1 MSNYHYLSNMNN
13 IDKMASQEMSFIDI
27 FEKYGYTILVPA
39 IQRDYAQGRST
50 VKATKIRKD
59 FVEEL
64 IDYIFDKNS
73 HSLDFIYGDDNN
85 KFFIPLDGQQ
95 RLTTLWLLH
104 LYLGCMTGRK
114 EQIKKF
120 IFNYETRDSSAR
132 FCKKLLE
139 NADKLLILEK
149 LKNKHENK
157 KKYKPSEI
165 IKDEDWWFTK
175 WLDDPTIS
183 GILTMLDEI
192 DNQFYDYKKGEKEEE
207 RYMKITEA
215 GEKLFDNQ
223 AKPIVFQFMPL
234 NGIHDIDDLYIKM
247 NARGLELTPFEIFK
261 SKLIEDVEKHFDS
274 KEEKEFKSNI
284 DVKWSDTLWKYRS
297 KDDKNI
303 DVFLERI
310 FRVIIANEGPL
321 SIPVTKLN
329 SENLDYI
336 FEANNKHLTFAHN
349 WFEKRGI
356 EFNFDFL
363 KRTIADLSI
372 LFDGKYMLLGETD
385 IIPGYD
391 VYWFDIAKAIREWI
405 IEGKSLTYDSRLKL
419 HAYLKFQEKFPNA
432 NSDELSSWMR
442 LMHNLIEATPIDNSV
457 DMVKALKGI
466 EIILGRY
473 KNSGLTLDVWLNS
486 QEGSPVDFYASYQ
499 WREEIV
505 KAKLRLSNADWN
517 APLKRAEQQNYLKG
531 QIGVTLYLANVYAN
545 FPNSMDLSNTITPND
560 YDNVLNKVLPIF
572 EEIRNTDSD
581 VIQQFAMVK
590 AMLTKGNYMP
600 WLSSGRK
607 NLYNRPAHRDYSW
620 KRLFRAD
627 EKANMTAYNCL
638 KEIIFDSNYNA
649 KVPLTSL
656 NAIANQYSGNSP
668 WIKILVGKYGHKIM
682 QNSKQGFIAFD
693 DKNVL
698 IYQASQ
704 RNHYHSELYT
714 LALYYELNEIYQT
727 QKKLGKVNVNY
738 EPVKSGD
745 DDSYVAINNYYIYHW
760 IKNKEVAPWIIE
772 EWINEN
778 GTQKKI
784 STDSFNTKDEVL
796 NFINVKLQE

>member
-1 MSNYHYLSNMNN
+1 MLNYHYLSDMNN
-13 IDKMASQEMSFIDI
+13 IDKMTSQEMSFIDI
-27 FEKYGYTILVPA
+27 FDKYGYTILVPA

-50 VKATKIRKD
+50 AKATKIRKD

-64 IDYIFDKNS
+64 IDYIFDENS

-149 LKNKHENK
+149 LKKKHENK
-157 KKYKPSEI
+157 EKYKPSEI

-175 WLDDPTIS
+175 WPDDPTIS

-192 DNQFYDYKKGEKEEE
+192 DNQFYDYKKGEQEEE
-207 RYMKITEA
+207 RYVKIIEA

-223 AKPIVFQFMPL
+223 TKPIVFQFMPL

-274 KEEKEFKSNI
+274 NEEKVFKSNI
-284 DVKWSDTLWKYRS
+284 DVKWSDTLWKYRG

-303 DVFLERI
+303 DVFLERT
-310 FRVIIANEGPL
+310 FRVIIANEGSL
-321 SIPVTKLN
+321 STTATTLN
-329 SENLDYI
+329 GENLDYI

-363 KRTIADLSI
+363 KRTIVDLSI

-385 IIPGYD
+385 VIPGYD

-405 IEGKSLTYDSRLKL
+405 IGGKSLTYDSRLKL

-442 LMHNLIEATPIDNSV
+442 LIHNLIEATPIDNSV
-457 DMVKALKGI
+457 DMVKALKGV

-486 QEGSPVDFYASYQ
+486 QEGSPIDFYASYQ
-499 WREEIV
+499 WQEEIV
-505 KAKLRLSNADWN
+505 KAKLRLSNTNWN

-531 QIGVTLYLANVYAN
+531 QIGVTLYLAGVYVN
-545 FPNSMDLSNTITPND
+545 FPQSMDLSNTITAND
-560 YDNVLNKVLPIF
+560 YDNILNKVLPIF
-572 EEIRNTDSD
+572 EEIGNADSD

-590 AMLTKGNYMP
+590 AMLAKGDYMP

-607 NLYNRPAHRDYSW
+607 NLYNRSGHRDYSW

-638 KEIIFDSNYNA
+638 KEIVFDSNYDA
-649 KVPLTSL
+649 TVLSTSL

-714 LALYYELNEIYQT
+714 LALYHELKEMYKT
-727 QKKLGKVNVNY
+727 QKELGKVTVNY
-738 EPVKSGD
+738 ESVKSGD
-745 DDSYVAINNYYIYHW
+745 DDSYVVINNYYIYHW
-760 IKNKEVAPWIIE
+760 IKNNEAPWIIE

-778 GTQKKI
+778 ETQKKI

-796 NFINVKLQE
+796 NFINAKLQE